1 MIRLLIGLP
10 GDGKTLYAMHMII
23 RELVFSERKVVTN
36 IEEIELGRLGEY
48 IEQKYPDARI
58 DLDQR
63 LKIIPKAL
71 TQDFFRHRAGDLV
84 LPEVPQNGR
93 DGKRLLREDFLK
105 LMVDYFLPVGQTPE
119 TRVPV
124 TYFLDEAHEYFPA
137 SEWADIG
144 RGVLWY
150 ASKHRHL
157 HDEVYLITQAP
168 GQIAATLR
176 RLVAETYQ
184 VKNWYRM
191 GFGPFKRPGCFKVYS
206 YYGCADAGSPA
217 KDAYESSSFRLDAKG
232 IASTY
237 RTTGALGVLGREEG
251 KSSARARFRLPYWT
265 LWAAG
270 GAALAAVFW
279 LIQLMP
285 GFVEKALVAPAF
297 KMGQV
302 AAGGAMQAGSAVVV
316 PSGSASTPAASA
328 PAPEQGFRF
337 LPAAVPAAAA
347 ASSEEAAAASS
358 EEAARL
364 AVSGVARRGRMITV
378 TLTDGTVWTE
388 GSPELERVD
397 RAGAVI
403 AGKRLPFVRPA
414 ASKSG
419 AAALASAPA
428 PAPAVAA
435 ATSGAPAPAATMA
448 DEGSWHR
455 GADGVARLKEKQAI
469 GR

>member
-1 MIRLLIGLP
+1 MIRMLIGLP
-10 GDGKTLYAMHMII
+10 GDGKTLYSMQMII
-23 RELVFSERKVVTN
+23 RELVFSERKIVTN

-105 LMVDYFLPVGQTPE
+105 LMVDYFLPVAQTPE
-119 TRVPV
+119 TMTPV

-206 YYGCADAGSPA
+206 YYGCADAGATA
-217 KDAYESSSFRLDAKG
+217 KDAYESSSFKLDAKG

-270 GAALAAVFW
+270 GGALAAVFW

-297 KMGQV
+297 KVGQV
-302 AAGGAMQAGSAVVV
+302 AAGGAMQAGSAVVAPAQPAPAV
-316 PSGSASTPAASA
+316 AASA
-328 PAPEQGFRF
+328 PAPQPGFRF
-337 LPAAVPAAAA
+337 LPAAAPAPADSAAAA
-347 ASSEEAAAASS
+347 PS

-364 AVSGVARRGRMITV
+364 AVAGVARRGRMITV

-414 ASKSG
+414 ASAKPG
-419 AAALASAPA
+419 QAASA

-435 ATSGAPAPAATMA
+435 ATPGAPAVAAA
-448 DEGSWHR
+448 DEGSWQR
-455 GADGVARLKEKQAI
+455 GADGVSRLKEKQSI

>member
-1 MIRLLIGLP
+1 MIRMLIGLP

-23 RELVFSERKVVTN
+23 RELVFSERKIVTN

-48 IEQKYPDARI
+48 IEQKYPAAQI

-206 YYGCADAGSPA
+206 YYGCADAGASA
-217 KDAYESSSFRLDAKG
+217 KDAYESSSFKLDAQG

-270 GAALAAVFW
+270 GAALVAVFW

-285 GFVEKALVAPAF
+285 SFVEKALVAPAF
-297 KMGQV
+297 KVGQV
-302 AAGGAMQAGSAVVV
+302 AAGGTMKAGSAMVV
-316 PSGSASTPAASA
+316 PSESVSTPAASA

-337 LPAAVPAAAA
+337 LPAAAAADSAAAA
-347 ASSEEAAAASS
+347 PAEE
-358 EEAARL
+358 EPPAARL

-378 TLTDGTVWTE
+378 TLTDGSVWTE

-414 ASKSG
+414 AKPVQ
-419 AAALASAPA
+419 AVPA

-435 ATSGAPAPAATMA
+435 AAAGAPAAAAAA
-448 DEGSWHR
+448 DEGSWLR
-455 GADGVARLKEKQAI
+455 GADGVARLREKQTI